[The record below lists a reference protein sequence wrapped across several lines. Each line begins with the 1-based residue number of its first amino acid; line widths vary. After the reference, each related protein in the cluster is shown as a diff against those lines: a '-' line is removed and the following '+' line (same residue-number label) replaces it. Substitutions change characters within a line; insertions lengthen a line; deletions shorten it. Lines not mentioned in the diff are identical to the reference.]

1 MQKKTTSFDFR
12 YAVDNTEIILAPKR
26 HIETFGNTIINYSHV
41 AEVMDSV
48 GQVRIRE
55 GRMQASR
62 PQIITPSSYSNLL
75 LEGFGEEAEKYLSWL
90 RDHEDDIR
98 ILQYGY
104 QLKQEAFSEEIVTGT
119 VETVL
124 ERVKTS
130 AEAKK
135 DPFSAVVKGVDSP
148 WDVCL
153 VRLFWVVTRSSIAD
167 NVREL
172 NERRMFEREEGIPR
186 GVREEIEKAFAA
198 ATRDRS
204 LVKSLGA
211 LLQKHGLFE
220 HYQDRFFALVKGI

>member
-1 MQKKTTSFDFR
+1 MNKPTSFDFR
-12 YAVDNTEIILAPKR
+12 YAVENTDVVLAPKR
-26 HIETFGNTIINYSHV
+26 HIETFGSTIINYSHV

-90 RDHEDDIR
+90 RDHEDDVR

-104 QLKQEAFSEEIVTGT
+104 QLKQEAFSEEIVTGSL
-119 VETVL
+119 ETVI
-124 ERVKTS
+124 ERVK
-130 AEAKK
+130 EAAAAKN

-153 VRLFWVVTRSSIAD
+153 VRLFWVVTRSSVAD

-186 GVREEIEKAFAA
+186 GIREEIETAFAA
-198 ATRDRS
+198 AATDRS
-204 LVKSLGA
+204 LVKPLGA

-220 HYQDRFFALVKGI
+220 HYQDRFFALVRGV